1 MAWRNLD
8 FVDFVYLVL
17 YHMYFNTVTDMK
29 NVTPFIKKKKKKKK
43 KGKHN
48 NNKNHRME

>member
-17 YHMYFNTVTDMK
+17 CHMYFDAVIDMK
-29 NVTPFIKKKKKKKK
+29 NVTPFIKKKKKKK